1 MASLFYWHT
10 AVLYT
15 ARMKKILVSK
25 VLKMVTAT
33 FVNGSARA
41 RCCSL
46 QLLHEGGQ
54 GFPFFL

>member
-25 VLKMVTAT
+25 VLKMVA
-33 FVNGSARA
+33 A
-41 RCCSL
+41 
-46 QLLHEGGQ
+46 
-54 GFPFFL
+54 